1 MDSKEFIVTCFWK
14 CSLSCDLATTRYTW
28 DTGLRD
34 NANFDIRSCL
44 HDQGWGEEWIVQN
57 SLVRD
62 SMEYG
67 ETAPRQSNCIRETV
81 HRCKP

>member
-44 HDQGWGEEWIVQN
+44 HDQG
-57 SLVRD
+57 
-62 SMEYG
+62 
-67 ETAPRQSNCIRETV
+67 
-81 HRCKP
+81 